1 MVTASSV
8 SGVPLSSPPTAISRP
23 KAVQESSQIAKVWNV
38 FEKTIWEFINQTS
51 KVVKQSF
58 KAIVVKCPE
67 YAARLSKAIA
77 HIGFL
82 AGVSLILTIKELPS
96 QMANW
101 YKNFALEDLE
111 GGILGTLDL
120 LATLGSMLDDVS
132 TFSSALAAVG
142 AIPTIAFF
150 GVIGMPLAMGLLS
163 YAILSKSY
171 SLFRNGQFLASLPK
185 EITAENLEEFKKMIA
200 EKIDDPDTKLKTKK
214 IRVLSRYADPKVTAI
229 MEKLMKHLEKNPE
242 DVETA
247 NLALKDMKTLMKR
260 KITLG
265 SVATVANVAMLT
277 ALAASILCPPV
288 AIAAPI
294 VAALKASTALGSHA
308 YKTFWFESNLQS
320 IGRME
325 AAAAA

>member
-1 MVTASSV
+1 MFTASSMSRV
-8 SGVPLSSPPTAISRP
+8 SLGSPPPAILMH
-23 KAVQESSQIAKVWNV
+23 KGAEELSQFVKVWNV

-51 KVVKQSF
+51 KVIKQSF
-58 KAIVVKCPE
+58 KAVVVKCPE

-82 AGVSLILTIKELPS
+82 AGISLLLSIKALPS

-101 YKNFALEDLE
+101 YKNFAVEDLE

-163 YAILSKSY
+163 YAIVSKSY
-171 SLFRNGQFLASLPK
+171 SLFCNGQFLASLPK

-200 EKIDDPDTKLKTKK
+200 EKVDDPDAKLKAKK
-214 IRVLSRYADPKVTAI
+214 IRVLSRHADPKVTAI
-229 MEKLMKHLEKNPE
+229 IEQLMKHLEKNPE
-242 DVETA
+242 DMETA
-247 NLALKDMKTLMKR
+247 NLALKDMRTLMKR

-265 SVATVANVAMLT
+265 AVATVANVAMLS
-277 ALAASILCPPV
+277 ALAASVICPPV
-288 AIAAPI
+288 AIAVPVI
-294 VAALKASTALGSHA
+294 AALKASTAVGSHA